1 MSLQQRL
8 AGNAHSSLPGTR
20 GGASTRM
27 RTFISIITALAAL
40 AVPAVSSASDPILSG
55 YGGPGNAEQAVLGAQ
70 LADPP
75 SSGPG
80 SGGAGATAD
89 DSLRA
94 SSSTSASSS
103 SSSRRGSSGTTTTK
117 RSSSSSTSSS
127 ATSSQSSPGS
137 GPAATPATVAYPTR
151 EGGTGGLPL
160 DGPDLGLA
168 LLAFV
173 ALVLGGLGLRRLAAA
188 TASDGPSTPQGASG

>member
-27 RTFISIITALAAL
+27 RTFLSIITALVAL
-40 AVPAVSSASDPILSG
+40 AAPAVSSASDPILSG
-55 YGGPGNAEQAVLGAQ
+55 YGGPGNAEQAVLGGQ

-75 SSGPG
+75 SSGSG
-80 SGGAGATAD
+80 SGGAAATAD

-94 SSSTSASSS
+94 SSSTSTSSASSS
-103 SSSRRGSSGTTTTK
+103 SSSQRGSSGKTTTK
-117 RSSSSSTSSS
+117 SSSSSS
-127 ATSSQSSPGS
+127 ATSSQSSSGS
-137 GPAATPATVAYPTR
+137 GPTATPAAVAYPTR
-151 EGGTGGLPL
+151 QGGTGGLPL

-168 LLAFV
+168 LLACV

-188 TASDGPSTPQGASG
+188 TSSDGPSTPQGASG